1 MGLVLSESKTD
12 LWPQAFQMERTAK
25 RGCMLGGD
33 RAGFGYVLTS
43 QFKIGRGDR
52 RQTECFKTF

>member
-33 RAGFGYVLTS
+33 RAGFEYVLTS

-52 RQTECFKTF
+52 GQTECFKTF